1 MRLKLPLDFT
11 AACDVIGTDQVIRIL
26 RSYIK
31 QRIKHGA
38 LSLRTSFECNIV
50 VSKPYFLIRPKQVDN
65 DIEPED
71 LVSTVHVYTS
81 VKDVLES
88 LYNDIC
94 PNCVLYKCCDK
105 TNEVLC
111 VYLGGYILN
120 NVNNDLRG
128 FLNEY

>member
-11 AACDVIGTDQVIRIL
+11 AACDAIGTDQVIRIL

-31 QRIKHGA
+31 QRIKQGA

-50 VSKPYFLIRPKQVDN
+50 VSKPYFLIRPKTEY
-65 DIEPED
+65 IEPED
-71 LVSTVHVYTS
+71 LTSTIHVHTS
-81 VKDVLES
+81 VRDVLDS
-88 LYNDIC
+88 LYRDRC
-94 PNCVLYKCCDK
+94 PQCILYKCCDK

-120 NVNNDLRG
+120 NDLRG